1 MKDKSN
7 LIDYDCGCAIEYD
20 GGWRGCFKHWNQ
32 AVTKERERKEEVI
45 SN

>member
-20 GGWRGCFKHWNQ
+20 GKWRGCYTHWSQ